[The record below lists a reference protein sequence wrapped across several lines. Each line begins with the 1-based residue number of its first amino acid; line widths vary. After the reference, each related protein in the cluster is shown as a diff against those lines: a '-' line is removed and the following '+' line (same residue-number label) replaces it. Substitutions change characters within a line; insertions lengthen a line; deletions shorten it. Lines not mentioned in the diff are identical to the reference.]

1 MTSVQATAT
10 ASRSQVR
17 WAGVRLS
24 TFDRRGLVE
33 LLQRAVE
40 ERETLMVTFL
50 NPFYARATA
59 ASSKLAE
66 TVDRFDVV
74 QPDGWGVVYGA
85 RLARVRVPERV
96 AIEDIERP
104 LFDGLADRSTRV
116 FLFGSAPGVAEAA
129 AQVLRTN
136 FPGISVVGTQHGW
149 IDVEAGHPG
158 RIDPQDAADVADAVR
173 AAGSEV
179 ALVGLPTP
187 LQQEWVDTYGPG
199 LACAVVMTV
208 GAYLDKLA
216 EGLDWYPRWMERTRT
231 GWLYRIYREPRR
243 LTGRYT
249 VGAASFL
256 AVVVRAYFAAGRE
269 RDRSAHPA
277 DQ

>member
-1 MTSVQATAT
+1 VAELTSAQATAL
-10 ASRSQVR
+10 ASRSRVR
-17 WAGVRLS
+17 WAGVHLS
-24 TFDRRGLVE
+24 TLDRRGLVA
-33 LLQRAVE
+33 LLQKAVE
-40 ERETLMVTFL
+40 ERAGLMVTFL

-59 ASSKLAE
+59 ASAKLAD

-85 RLARVRVPERV
+85 RLARVQVPERA

-104 LFDGLADRSTRV
+104 LFEWLAVRSTRL
-116 FLFGSAPGVAEAA
+116 FLFGSAPGVAESA

-136 FPGISVVGTQHGW
+136 FPGIDVVGTQHGW
-149 IDVEAGHPG
+149 IDVDAGHPG

-173 AAGSEV
+173 EAGSEV

-199 LACAVVMTV
+199 LDCAFVMTV

-216 EGLDWYPRWMERTRT
+216 EGLDWYPRWMERARI
-231 GWLYRIYREPRR
+231 GWLYRVYREPRR
-243 LTGRYT
+243 LAGRYT

-256 AVVVRAYFAAGRE
+256 AVVLRASI
-269 RDRSAHPA
+269 SAEQA
-277 DQ
+277 RRRN